1 MGVLVN
7 GRWTEDELAQE
18 TSERGKFQ
26 RVESQFRERVTA
38 DGSSASRPKRAVI
51 TPCIA
56 RLPVGSSSADLSCPQ
71 EARRR
76 DLSSFMRCLGSSSR
90 AGASRTTRGFRT
102 APLTP

>member
-7 GRWTEDELAQE
+7 GRWTEGELAQE

-51 TPCIA
+51 I
-56 RLPVGSSSADLSCPQ
+56 S
-71 EARRR
+71 
-76 DLSSFMRCLGSSSR
+76 MY
-90 AGASRTTRGFRT
+90 RT
-102 APLTP
+102 AARGLVVR